1 MRTKLCNL
9 FLVAQLFLLG
19 ELLSVVNSKGTFY
32 GGHVNPFYGNRFNL
46 YKAGLNP
53 HHSPNKPMTR
63 HKNHCAYVV
72 QKNITCTMQDGVAT
86 YVKAEYTTKCIW
98 GQKCPVV
105 MYRTF
110 YKPKYKVGFKTVTEL
125 EWRCCPGYSGE
136 NCYDGPTSLP
146 DVMIPPFNGGGVPHR
161 PGMKG
166 FPHGPRPPMD
176 HRPGGGQLEP
186 GKPFPSVSDHRP
198 IPTGQL
204 PAGNGKPNY
213 GNKFGISGVTG
224 ERLDRME
231 EDLRRLTQGLDTLNG
246 VVAGLEERLRTS
258 LREDTNKILVSL
270 LPNTPRVPDSTV
282 GFGVI
287 PDGTPDGLEGGES
300 FTGFGDLAGRVTE
313 VKDELRAKTHILEE
327 IKGMVLG
334 HDGQLKRLL
343 EGARGRPIPGHS
355 STIYLDEILD
365 AKLADVRAEI
375 LDGFERRLTGLESQC
390 DEKIGAVQNQCHKE
404 HMDGQEQMQQSLDGR
419 ETGLREELG
428 SLQAQIQGLTLT
440 ESCCGQVN
448 SLSQRVLLLEE
459 SVKGLTESQRQLQTA
474 LTDQSI
480 HVETLIETRLVDIEG
495 RLNATEGGPDGVAGL
510 PGGLDGFKT
519 MLEDKLKTL
528 EERVFVAVEE
538 LSNATAPAL
547 LEGQVVPALETEIE
561 SVRRRMEGDLDGI
574 QKQLIDLELLCTS
587 SCSPSTP
594 PAGGIS
600 VTEVEEACEG
610 MGKKMT
616 DRLDSHSNQLNH
628 LNNTLQNL
636 LFHIAQEDTE
646 GTVQGEIT
654 LLKVNINSVN
664 RSLKGIKDSIRFIA
678 SEVGHANATWE
689 QREHE
694 IVNQVQGITKLVGH
708 QASLLGAGERRL
720 AQLKGELVALKRRL
734 AGELQ
739 GCRSTAIEV
748 QREVKDVDS
757 RVSHVE
763 GQCSSLGELAEQ
775 LERIRAELERH
786 SDSYLAEVNGTLA
799 VHSEQLAELKGEVK
813 DCSKQA
819 ANQKEDQ

>member
-1 MRTKLCNL
+1 MTIKLC
-9 FLVAQLFLLG
+9 QLFAQFFLIG
-19 ELLSVVNSKGTFY
+19 VMLSEVNSKGTFY
-32 GGHVNPFYGNRFNL
+32 GSHVNPFYGSRYSM
-46 YKAGLNP
+46 YKAGLNS
-53 HHSPNKPMTR
+53 HYMQNKPMTR

-110 YKPKYKVGFKTVTEL
+110 YKPKYKVGYKTVTEL

-146 DVMIPPFNGGGVPHR
+146 DVMVPPLKGAGLPHR
-161 PGMKG
+161 PGVKG
-166 FPHGPRPPMD
+166 FPHVPRVPGD
-176 HRPGGGQLEP
+176 QKPGGGQLEP
-186 GKPFPSVSDHRP
+186 GKLYPSIPDQRP
-198 IPTGQL
+198 MPTGQL
-204 PAGNGKPNY
+204 PAGNGKPIY

-224 ERLDRME
+224 ERLNHVE

-258 LREDTNKILVSL
+258 LREDTNKLLISL
-270 LPNTPRVPDSTV
+270 LTNTPRVPDIAV
-282 GFGVI
+282 GFGGI
-287 PDGTPDGLEGGES
+287 PDGSPDGLEGGET
-300 FTGFGDLAGRVTE
+300 FNGFGDLAGRVTE
-313 VKDELRAKTHILEE
+313 VRDELRAKTHILEE
-327 IKGMVLG
+327 IQGMVLG

-343 EGARGRPIPGHS
+343 EGARGKTIPGPG
-355 STIYLDEILD
+355 STPQLDEILD

-375 LDGFERRLTGLESQC
+375 LEVFERRLNGLENHC
-390 DEKIGAVQNQCHKE
+390 DEKIGAVQRQCHRE
-404 HMDGQEQMQQSLDGR
+404 NMDGQEQMQQSLDGR

-459 SVKGLTESQRQLQTA
+459 SVKGITESQRQLQTA
-474 LTDQSI
+474 LSDLSI

-495 RLNATEGGPDGVAGL
+495 RLNSTEGEPDGAIRL
-510 PGGLDGFKT
+510 PGGLDGFKNV
-519 MLEDKLKTL
+519 LEDKLKTL

-561 SVRRRMEGDLDGI
+561 SLRRSVEGDLDGI

-594 PAGGIS
+594 PAGGVRI
-600 VTEVEEACEG
+600 TQVEQECEE
-610 MGKKMT
+610 MQKKMSN
-616 DRLDSHSNQLNH
+616 RLDTHSNQLDR

-636 LFHIAQEDTE
+636 LFHISQQDAEDS
-646 GTVQGEIT
+646 VYGEIT

-664 RSLKGIKDSIRFIA
+664 RTLKGLKDSISFIA
-678 SEVGHANATWE
+678 GEVGHANSTWE
-689 QREHE
+689 QREHQL
-694 IVNQVQGITKLVGH
+694 VNQVQGITKLVSH
-708 QASLLGAGERRL
+708 QANLLGAGERRL
-720 AQLKGELVALKRRL
+720 AQLKGELVALKRQL

-739 GCRSTAIEV
+739 GCQSTAIEV
-748 QREVKDVDS
+748 KKEVKDVDS
-757 RVSHVE
+757 RVSQVE
-763 GQCSSLGELAEQ
+763 GQCSSLGELAER

-786 SDSYLAEVNGTLA
+786 SDSYLAQVNGTLA

-813 DCSKQA
+813 DCVAKEA
-819 ANQKEDQ
+819 ANQKGD

>member
-1 MRTKLCNL
+1 MRTKLCQ
-9 FLVAQLFLLG
+9 LVAQSYLLG
-19 ELLSVVNSKGTFY
+19 VLLSVVDGKGTFY
-32 GGHVNPFYGNRFNL
+32 GGHVNPFYGNRYNL
-46 YKAGLNP
+46 YKAGANP
-53 HHSPNKPMTR
+53 HYTPNKPMTR

-110 YKPKYKVGFKTVTEL
+110 YKPRYKMGFKTVTEL
-125 EWRCCPGYSGE
+125 EWKCCPGYSGE
-136 NCYDGPTSLP
+136 SCYDGPTSLP
-146 DVMIPPFNGGGVPHR
+146 DIMIPPFKGGGLPHR

-166 FPHGPRPPMD
+166 FPHGPRPPTG
-176 HRPGGGQLEP
+176 HLEP
-186 GKPFPSVSDHRP
+186 GKPFPSLPDHRP

-204 PAGNGKPNY
+204 PAGSGKPNY
-213 GNKFGISGVTG
+213 GNKFGVSGVTG

-258 LREDTNKILVSL
+258 LREDTNKILGSL
-270 LPNTPRVPDSTV
+270 LPSAPRLADSTV

-287 PDGTPDGLEGGES
+287 PDGTPDGLEGGEG

-313 VKDELRAKTHILEE
+313 VKDELRAKTHMLEE
-327 IKGMVLG
+327 IQGMVLG
-334 HDGQLKRLL
+334 HDGQLKRLI
-343 EGARGRPIPGHS
+343 EAASGRPIPGS
-355 STIYLDEILD
+355 SPTILLEELLD
-365 AKLADVRAEI
+365 AKLAGVRAEI
-375 LDGFERRLTGLESQC
+375 LDGFERRLTGLESHC
-390 DEKIGAVQNQCHKE
+390 EERIGEVQRQCHRE

-419 ETGLREELG
+419 ETGIREELG

-480 HVETLIETRLVDIEG
+480 HVETLIETRLVDMEG
-495 RLNATEGGPDGVAGL
+495 RLNATEGGLDGAPGL

-561 SVRRRMEGDLDGI
+561 SVRRRVEGDLDGI

-594 PAGGIS
+594 PAGGVS
-600 VTEVEEACEG
+600 VAEVEEECEG
-610 MGKKMT
+610 MEKKMT
-616 DRLDSHSNQLNH
+616 GRLDTHADQLDRLNS
-628 LNNTLQNL
+628 TLQNL
-636 LFHIAQEDTE
+636 LFRIAQEESE
-646 GTVQGEIT
+646 GAVQGEIT

-664 RSLKGIKDSIRFIA
+664 RTLKGLRDSVSFIA
-678 SEVGHANATWE
+678 KEVGHANASWE
-689 QREHE
+689 QRE
-694 IVNQVQGITKLVGH
+694 NQLASQVHGITKLVGH
-708 QASLLGAGERRL
+708 QASLLGAGDRRL

-734 AGELQ
+734 SGELQ
-739 GCRSTAIEV
+739 GCRSTALGV
-748 QREVKDVDS
+748 QKEVKEVDS
-757 RVSHVE
+757 RVSQVE
-763 GQCSSLGELAEQ
+763 GQCSSLGELAEH

-786 SDSYLAEVNGTLA
+786 SDSYLAQVNGTLA
-799 VHSEQLAELKGEVK
+799 NHSDQLAELKGEIK
-813 DCSKQA
+813 DCVAKGA
-819 ANQKEDQ
+819 ANQNGDQ

>member
-1 MRTKLCNL
+1 MRNKLCQ
-9 FLVAQLFLLG
+9 LVAQFFLL
-19 ELLSVVNSKGTFY
+19 EVLLSVVDSKGTFY
-32 GGHVNPFYGNRFNL
+32 GGHVNPFYGNRYNL

-53 HHSPNKPMTR
+53 HFSPNKPMTR

-86 YVKAEYTTKCIW
+86 YVKADYTTKCIW

-110 YKPKYKVGFKTVTEL
+110 FKPKYKVGYKTVTEL

-136 NCYDGPTSLP
+136 NCHDGPTSLP
-146 DVMIPPFNGGGVPHR
+146 DVMMPPFKGGGLPHR

-166 FPHGPRPPMD
+166 FPHGPRPPVD
-176 HRPGGGQLEP
+176 QRPGGGQLEP
-186 GKPFPSVSDHRP
+186 GRPFPSVPDHRP

-204 PAGNGKPNY
+204 PAGNGKPSY
-213 GNKFGISGVTG
+213 GNRFGVSGVTG

-231 EDLRRLTQGLDTLNG
+231 EDMRRLTQGLDTLNG
-246 VVAGLEERLRTS
+246 MVAGLEERLRTS

-270 LPNTPRVPDSTV
+270 LPNPPRVPDSAV

-287 PDGTPDGLEGGES
+287 PDGTPDGLEGGETL
-300 FTGFGDLAGRVTE
+300 TGLGDLVGKVTE
-313 VKDELRAKTHILEE
+313 VRDELRAKTHILEE
-327 IKGMVLG
+327 IQGMVLG
-334 HDGQLKRLL
+334 HDGQLKKLL
-343 EGARGRPIPGHS
+343 EGAIGRPIPGPS
-355 STIYLDEILD
+355 STTHLDEILD
-365 AKLADVRAEI
+365 VKLAGVRAEI
-375 LDGFERRLTGLESQC
+375 LDGFERRLTGLESHC
-390 DEKIGAVQNQCHKE
+390 DSKIGEVQQQCHRD
-404 HMDGQEQMQQSLDGR
+404 HMDGQAQMQQSLDGR
-419 ETGLREELG
+419 ETGIREELG

-448 SLSQRVLLLEE
+448 SLSHRVLLLEE

-480 HVETLIETRLVDIEG
+480 HTETLIETRLVDIEG
-495 RLNATEGGPDGVAGL
+495 RLNATEGGIDGTTGL

-538 LSNATAPAL
+538 LSNATSPAL
-547 LEGQVVPALETEIE
+547 LEGQVVPASETEIE
-561 SVRRRMEGDLDGI
+561 SVRRRVEGDLDGI
-574 QKQLIDLELLCTS
+574 QKQLKDLELLCTS

-594 PAGGIS
+594 PAGGVSI
-600 VTEVEEACEG
+600 TEVEEDCDDME
-610 MGKKMT
+610 KKVT
-616 DRLDSHSNQLNH
+616 DRLDTHSNQLDH

-636 LFHIAQEDTE
+636 LFRIAQEESE
-646 GTVQGEIT
+646 GIVQGEIT

-664 RSLKGIKDSIRFIA
+664 RTLKGLKDSIGFIA
-678 SEVGHANATWE
+678 SEVGHANSTWE
-689 QREHE
+689 QRENQLL
-694 IVNQVQGITKLVGH
+694 NQVQGITRLVGH

-720 AQLKGELVALKRRL
+720 AQLKVELAALKRRL
-734 AGELQ
+734 SGEIQ

-748 QREVKDVDS
+748 HKEVKDVDS
-757 RVSHVE
+757 RVSRVE
-763 GQCSSLGELAEQ
+763 GQCSTLGELAEH

-786 SDSYLAEVNGTLA
+786 SDTYLAQVNGTLA
-799 VHSEQLAELKGEVK
+799 SHSEQLAELKDEVK
-813 DCSKQA
+813 DCTGKEE
-819 ANQKEDQ
+819 ANQK

>member
-1 MRTKLCNL
+1 MRTKLL
-9 FLVAQLFLLG
+9 FVLG
-19 ELLSVVNSKGTFY
+19 ALLSVVDSKGTFY
-32 GGHVNPFYGNRFNL
+32 GGHVNPFYGNRYNL

-53 HHSPNKPMTR
+53 HHTPNKPMTR

-72 QKNITCTMQDGVAT
+72 QKNITCIMQDGVAT

-105 MYRTF
+105 MYRTI

-136 NCYDGPTSLP
+136 SCYDAPTSLP
-146 DVMIPPFNGGGVPHR
+146 DVMMPPFKGAGLPHR
-161 PGMKG
+161 PGLKG
-166 FPHGPRPPMD
+166 FPHGPRPPLD
-176 HRPGGGQLEP
+176 QKPGVGQLEP
-186 GKPFPSVSDHRP
+186 GKPVPSVPDHRP

-204 PAGNGKPNY
+204 PTGVGKPNY

-270 LPNTPRVPDSTV
+270 LPNPPRTPDSGV

-287 PDGTPDGLEGGES
+287 PDGTPDGLEGQES

-313 VKDELRAKTHILEE
+313 VRDELRAKTHIIEE
-327 IKGMVLG
+327 IQGMVLG
-334 HDGQLKRLL
+334 HDGQLKKLL
-343 EGARGRPIPGHS
+343 DGARGRPILGPGS
-355 STIYLDEILD
+355 RGELDEILD
-365 AKLADVRAEI
+365 SKLAGVRAEI
-375 LDGFERRLTGLESQC
+375 LDGFERRMTGLESHC
-390 DEKIGAVQNQCHKE
+390 DEKIGEVQRQCHRE
-404 HMDGQEQMQQSLDGR
+404 HMSGQEQMQQSLDGR
-419 ETGLREELG
+419 ETGIREELG

-474 LTDQSI
+474 LSDQSI

-495 RLNATEGGPDGVAGL
+495 RLNATEGLPEGVGGL

-561 SVRRRMEGDLDGI
+561 SVRRRVEGDLDGI
-574 QKQLIDLELLCTS
+574 QKQLNDLELLCTS

-594 PAGGIS
+594 PAGGVSI
-600 VTEVEEACEG
+600 TGEECDGLE
-610 MGKKMT
+610 KKLTGRMDT
-616 DRLDSHSNQLNH
+616 HTNQLDR

-636 LFHIAQEDTE
+636 LFRIAQEDLE
-646 GTVQGEIT
+646 GSVHGEIT

-664 RSLKGIKDSIRFIA
+664 RTLKGLKDSLSFFA
-678 SEVGHANATWE
+678 SEVGHTNATWE
-689 QREHE
+689 QRENQL
-694 IVNQVQGITKLVGH
+694 VNQVQGITKLVGH

-734 AGELQ
+734 TGELQ
-739 GCRSTAIEV
+739 GCKSTAVEV
-748 QREVKDVDS
+748 QREVKEVDS
-757 RVSHVE
+757 RVSQVE
-763 GQCSSLGELAEQ
+763 GQCSSLGELTRQ
-775 LERIRAELERH
+775 LERIRAELEKH
-786 SDSYLAEVNGTLA
+786 SDSYLSEVNGTLI
-799 VHSEQLAELKGEVK
+799 VHTEQLAELKEEVK
-813 DCSKQA
+813 DCIAKEA
-819 ANQKEDQ
+819 ANQKGDQ